1 MNFKIAFVGAALMAF
16 GGIFT
21 VGCGGNDCE
30 AAADT
35 ILAKQEACGV
45 TAAATTGTSGTTAEC
60 TEALGTQS
68 LCVAAC
74 TDAADCALIKA
85 DPAKPPTAEMSTK
98 FLECLG
104 KCAPAK

>member
-45 TAAATTGTSGTTAEC
+45 TAAATTSTTGASVEC

-74 TDAADCALIKA
+74 TDGADCSLIKA
-85 DPAKPPTAEMSTK
+85 DPAKPPTAEQSTA

-104 KCAPAK
+104 KCTAAQ